1 MEDKLLNVL
10 FLCTGNSARSIL
22 AESALNKLG
31 GERFRAFSAGSFPKG
46 AVHPNAIRLL
56 ESLDYPT
63 DGLRS
68 KSWDEFSAPDAPQMD
83 FIFTVCDDAAG
94 ELCPVW
100 PGHPMTAHWGIEDP
114 SNVAGTEVEQAQAF
128 VTALCYL
135 ENRIKPFLALPMDK
149 LQEAALRAKIREIG
163 QAEGASSPRA
173 GAA

>member
-10 FLCTGNSARSIL
+10 FLSTGNSARSIL

-68 KSWDEFSAPDAPQMD
+68 KSWDEFAAPDAPRID
-83 FIFTVCDDAAG
+83 IAITVCGNAAG
-94 ELCPVW
+94 ETCPLFIGAPVRAPRPW
-100 PGHPMTAHWGIEDP
+100 PHDR
-114 SNVAGTEVEQAQAF
+114 S
-128 VTALCYL
+128 L
-135 ENRIKPFLALPMDK
+135 RR
-149 LQEAALRAKIREIG
+149 EAATSRVLDGYPLPHRDRARGGIRRRG
-163 QAEGASSPRA
+163 VVRRRRGATNRS
-173 GAA
+173 